1 MVMLNLIVRFLVD
14 FGLKLPGVVLIEQIL
29 VASQVSENSSRFI
42 GVESTLLY
50 RRTAIVTMQ

>member
-1 MVMLNLIVRFLVD
+1 MVMLNLIVRLLVD

-42 GVESTLLY
+42 GVESPLLY